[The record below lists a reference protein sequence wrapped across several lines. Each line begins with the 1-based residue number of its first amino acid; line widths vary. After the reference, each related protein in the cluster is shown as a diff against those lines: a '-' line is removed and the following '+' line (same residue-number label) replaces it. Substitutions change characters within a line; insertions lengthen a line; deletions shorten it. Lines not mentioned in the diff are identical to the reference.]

1 MRRRSAAW
9 LPWLA
14 STLAS
19 LAWLLLLPA
28 FAAAQE
34 LAPTLHDLAD
44 VEGEVAQLRR
54 SPLRRAQTQSPT
66 YVEERLADGELFYRL
81 QDYVRASV
89 IFTDIVDNYATHRAY
104 GDALFLLGDSLFRA
118 GDYLGARTRF
128 REVIERANEPAVR
141 PFVQRSLGRLIEIA
155 VHIRDFGGAEA
166 YFERLSRLPSTD
178 VEAGTAYYRAKYLYG
193 VATRD
198 ADDEHG
204 DTVSERVALDTL
216 EQARVA
222 FASISARSP
231 YTAQASYFI
240 GVIHTLRRELPQA
253 VEAFR
258 RSLRARATSEDQRA
272 VHDLAQLAVGRL
284 YYEADEI
291 ERAIEAYQQ
300 VPRTSPNF
308 DAALYEIA
316 WTHIRE
322 GDTLRAERALEIL
335 GVAAPDS
342 RFIPD
347 GRLLRGNLLLRDGRL
362 AEADAL
368 FASLGGEFAPVRE
381 QLDRMI
387 ADHEDPA
394 AYFRSLV
401 RENLE
406 AFDANAF
413 LPPLAMKWAR
423 IEGDMERALAAL
435 GDLSTARSLVA
446 SSEEIAMRLGN
457 ALRVENP
464 VNIFPDLRNHRERT
478 AALRNRLARVR
489 KALAGVEEEATARL
503 GSPKL
508 TETRAKRRALERQ
521 MGGAPTDADDMQRRS
536 LRAQVRYRE
545 LQKELKSLEVELLGM
560 EARIVASERFV
571 ADAFKGPENDAVAT
585 LRKELEA
592 QRGVIATYR
601 ARMRTT
607 GNDLETALLRVGADD
622 KDFLRDAELR
632 RQYTAVLA
640 TERTLLAGLGARPDA
655 RVEGAFQRVAR
666 AEDVLD
672 AHDRDVDMVVSERT
686 GEMRKVLDEETAK
699 LAIYRQKLAELDGD
713 GEIVIGGITF
723 ENFHKVQQRFYDL
736 VLRADL
742 GGVDVAW
749 AEREEHRTRAE
760 MLTRERAR
768 AIQALDDEFHD
779 MLDEEQR

>member
-1 MRRRSAAW
+1 MHSRSAAW
-9 LPWLA
+9 LAWLA
-14 STLAS
+14 STPG
-19 LAWLLLLPA
+19 WLLLLPA
-28 FAAAQE
+28 LGAAQAI
-34 LAPTLHDLAD
+34 APTLHDLAD
-44 VEGEVAQLRR
+44 IEGDVAQLRH
-54 SPLRRAQTQSPT
+54 SPLRRAQTLSPT

-89 IFTDIVDNYATHRAY
+89 IFTDIVDNYPQHRAY

-128 REVIERANEPAVR
+128 REVIERADEVALR

-155 VHIRDFGGAEA
+155 VHIRDFGGAES
-166 YFERLSRLPSTD
+166 YFERLSRLPTSE

-204 DTVSERVALDTL
+204 DTVAENVALDSL
-216 EQARVA
+216 EQARLA
-222 FASISARSP
+222 FASIPTQSP
-231 YTAQASYFI
+231 YCAQASYFI
-240 GVIHTLRRELPQA
+240 GVIHTLRRELPKA
-253 VEAFR
+253 IEAFQR
-258 RSLRARATSEDQRA
+258 ALRVRAQTEDQRA

-291 ERAIEAYQQ
+291 ERAVEAYQQ

-308 DAALYEIA
+308 GAALYEIA

-335 GVAAPDS
+335 GVAVPDS

-347 GRLLRGNLLLRDGRL
+347 GRLLRGNLLLRDGRF

-368 FASLGGEFAPVRE
+368 FKSLGHEFGPVRE
-381 QLDRMI
+381 QIDRMI

-401 RENLE
+401 RDNLQT
-406 AFDANAF
+406 FDANAF
-413 LPPLAMKWAR
+413 LPPLALKWVR
-423 IEGDMERALAAL
+423 LEGDMERALAAL
-435 GDLSTARSLVA
+435 ADLSTARTLVA

-489 KALAGVEEEATARL
+489 KALAAIEEEATAQL

-508 TETRAKRRALERQ
+508 TETRARRRALEAQ
-521 MGGAPTDADDMQRRS
+521 MGGAPTDADAMQRRS
-536 LRAQVRYRE
+536 VIAQRRYRE
-545 LQKELKSLEVELLGM
+545 LEKELKSLEVELLGM

-585 LRKELEA
+585 LRKELET

-607 GNDLETALLRVGADD
+607 GNDLETARLRVGADD
-622 KDFLRDAELR
+622 KDFAHDADLR
-632 RQYTAVLA
+632 RQYVAVLA
-640 TERTLLAGLGARPDA
+640 TERKLLAGLGARPDA
-655 RVEGAFQRVAR
+655 RIEGAFQRVAR
-666 AEDVLD
+666 SEDALD
-672 AHDRDVDMVVSERT
+672 AHDRDIDMVVAERT

-699 LAIYRQKLAELDGD
+699 LALYREKLAELDDD
-713 GEIVIGGITF
+713 GVVVIGGITF
-723 ENFHKVQQRFYDL
+723 ENFHRVQRRFYDL

>member
-1 MRRRSAAW
+1 MRSRSAACFG
-9 LPWLA
+9 
-14 STLAS
+14 ST

-28 FAAAQE
+28 LGVAQPIE
-34 LAPTLHDLAD
+34 PALRDLTD
-44 VEGEVAQLRR
+44 IEGQATQLRR
-54 SPLRRAQTQSPT
+54 SPLRRAQALSPT
-66 YVEERLADGELFYRL
+66 YVEERLADGELFHRL
-81 QDYVRASV
+81 QDYIRASV
-89 IFTDIVDNYATHRAY
+89 IFTDIVDNHSGHRAY
-104 GDALFLLGDSLFRA
+104 PDALFLLADSLFRA

-128 REVIERANEPAVR
+128 REVIERADQPALH

-166 YFERLSRLPSTD
+166 YFERLSRLPTSE
-178 VEAGTAYYRAKYLYG
+178 VEAATAYYRAKYLYG

-204 DTVSERVALDTL
+204 DVVAERVAQEAL
-216 EQARVA
+216 EQARLA
-222 FASISARSP
+222 FAGIPTESP
-231 YTAQASYFI
+231 YYAQASYFL
-240 GVIHTLRRELPQA
+240 GVIHTLRAQLPQA
-253 VEAFR
+253 VEAFQR
-258 RSLRARATSEDQRA
+258 ALRVRAVSEDQRR
-272 VHDLAQLAVGRL
+272 VRDLAQIAVGRL
-284 YYEADEI
+284 HYEADEI
-291 ERAIEAYQQ
+291 ERAVEAYQQ

-335 GVAAPDS
+335 GVAVPDS

-347 GRLLRGNLLLRDGRL
+347 GKLLRGNLLLRDGRF
-362 AEADAL
+362 AEADTL
-368 FASLGGEFAPVRE
+368 FKSLGDEFGPVRE

-394 AYFRSLV
+394 AYFRALV
-401 RENLE
+401 RENLD

-413 LPPLAMKWAR
+413 LPPLALKWAR

-435 GDLSTARSLVA
+435 GDLSTARRLVA

-489 KALAGVEEEATARL
+489 QALAAAEEEATARL

-508 TETRAKRRALERQ
+508 TETRARRRDLERQ
-521 MGGAPTDADDMQRRS
+521 MGGAPVDAGDMRRRG
-536 LRAQVRYRE
+536 LRAQNRYRE
-545 LQKELKSLEVELLGM
+545 LEKELKSLEVELLGM

-592 QRGVIATYR
+592 QRGVIAAYR
-601 ARMRTT
+601 TRMRATA
-607 GNDLETALLRVGADD
+607 NDLETARLRVGADD
-622 KDFLRDAELR
+622 KDFIRDADLR

-640 TERTLLAGLGARPDA
+640 TERSLLAGLGARPDA

-672 AHDRDVDMVVSERT
+672 EHDRDIDAVVAERT

-699 LAIYRQKLAELDGD
+699 LVLYRQKLAELDGD
-713 GEIVIGGITF
+713 GEVVIGGITF
-723 ENFHKVQQRFYDL
+723 ENFHKVQRRFYDL